1 MPRKSLLTSRP
12 WKSLPQI
19 LIHNGSAYTD
29 SGCSNEAVDSHVGKY
44 ADTLK
49 ISREPAELPP
59 PTRFKRNKSPQ
70 TSNHPKTCSLASHW
84 TCVVSSSRPYKV
96 VSISDELADLFM
108 HSPKDVCGRGINI
121 LQGPSTDVQTL
132 HAALKAADSRPLL
145 ATLYTS
151 RGIELNL
158 VLTCVAGA
166 DSTLSIHMHA
176 AAQPWSTSEC
186 PPATDR
192 ALRLQYHKQYCFRAG
207 LAIQQTKNRR
217 GACIAS
223 AGTDLV
229 D

>member
-1 MPRKSLLTSRP
+1 MESS
-12 WKSLPQI
+12 SNACI
-19 LIHNGSAYTD
+19 VAGSK
-29 SGCSNEAVDSHVGKY
+29 NEAIDSHVGRY

-96 VSISDELADLFM
+96 VSISDELAELFM
-108 HSPKDVCGRGINI
+108 HSPKDVCGRGINF

-132 HAALKAADSRPLL
+132 HAALKAADSSPLL